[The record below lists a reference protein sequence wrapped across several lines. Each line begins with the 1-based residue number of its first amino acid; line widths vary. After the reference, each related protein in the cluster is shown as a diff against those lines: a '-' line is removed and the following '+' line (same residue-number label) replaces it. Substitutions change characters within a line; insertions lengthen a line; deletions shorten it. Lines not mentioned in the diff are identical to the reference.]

1 MKLTFSQ
8 EQLNRFFPYHL
19 IMDKN
24 LVVLSCSNDILN
36 LIDTVEGKSFLDI
49 FNIRNIGYTQE
60 SFTPDTLHNF
70 INRPLKIQLK
80 SNQQLIIGGKFEDLA
95 DNGRFL
101 FYGDLCPA
109 TNEDIINDDSASD
122 NVLPELAFH
131 QHIINEIPSDIAVFN
146 IDRTYLF
153 VNASVERDPQIRKWM
168 IDKKDEDHC
177 VLKNIPMSIAL
188 NRKRLFEKVLNSKKI
203 KSWEEK
209 IVEDGEANYY
219 LRSFYPVL
227 DDNGDVKQVI
237 RYGVNI
243 TDRKLIEEQ
252 LVINEK
258 RYRDLYAYSPALIY
272 THNLDGKLLSCNPAI
287 LNILGY
293 SEEDIVNTDIQNLL
307 PAYDR
312 KNIRRDYFD
321 KIIKEGNS
329 KGIFRVIP
337 KQGNKVLY
345 LYYQNYLVDES
356 DSSSYVIGFSQDITD
371 RINTEKKL
379 RMAKLATEN
388 IAKQKQIFL
397 ANMSHEIRT
406 PINGILGLNKLL
418 LKTKLDAQQENYVK
432 LSSESINNL
441 LIIINDILDIEKIG
455 FGKIEFENHPFNIS
469 DKVLRTIQLFQY
481 KAKEKELELLF
492 DNNVST
498 EFVVNGDQYRF
509 SQIISNLLSN
519 AIKFTQAGSVTV
531 SMNVVNEMQGKAMLE
546 FSVRDTGIGINEEDI
561 LKIFKPFE
569 QASLSITRKYGG
581 TGLGLSIC
589 KKLIELLDGSINVY
603 SQVGKGSEFI
613 FTIPFERNFEYKEEK
628 NQSSVINYSKLRD
641 KKILIG
647 EDVELNQFLIKN
659 LLESWGCAVDVVDN
673 GIRIIEM
680 LTLSDYDIILMDIQ
694 MPVMDGLTAAKHIR
708 GMDDQVKAN
717 IPILAFTASVMQEDI
732 NKYRNVKM
740 NDFILKPY
748 SDELLHE
755 KLISV
760 LNIND
765 PGEVLV
771 NVESDETEVEPVSV
785 SKLYDL
791 SEIRSLSRND
801 EKIFNKI
808 INMLISTLSVEGE
821 NIKSSA
827 MDNDWETVS
836 GIVHKIK
843 TSLIHIRVD
852 SLKDIIIKLE
862 KNYSDYDLESLNS
875 FVDELCNTLTEIVG
889 CLKNDIDTLIE
900 G

>member
-8 EQLNRFFPYHL
+8 EQLNRIFPYHL
-19 IMDKN
+19 IMDKD
-24 LVVLSCSNDILN
+24 LSVLSCSNNILN
-36 LIDTVEGKSFLDI
+36 FVDAVNNKSFLDV
-49 FNIRNIGYTQE
+49 FNIKNIDHPKD
-60 SFTPDTLHNF
+60 SFTPDTLPNF

-80 SNQQLIIGGKFEDLA
+80 SKPQLIIDGRFEELS
-95 DNGRFL
+95 DNGQFL
-101 FYGDLCPA
+101 FYGDLCPV
-109 TNEDIINDDSASD
+109 TNDDGVLFED
-122 NVLPELAFH
+122 KLPELEFY
-131 QHIINEIPSDIAVFN
+131 QYIINEIPSDIAVFN

-153 VNASVERDPQIRKWM
+153 VNSSVEHDPEIRKWM
-168 IDKKDEDHC
+168 VNKKDEDYC
-177 VLKNIPMSIAL
+177 ILKNIPMSIAL
-188 NRKRLFEKVLNSKKI
+188 NRKRLFENVLNTKKI

-209 IVEDGEANYY
+209 IPNEGEANYY

-227 DDNGDVKQVI
+227 DSNGDVKQII

-293 SEEDIVNTDIQNLL
+293 REEDIVDTDIQNLL
-307 PAYDR
+307 PVYDR

-321 KIIKEGNS
+321 KIIKEGKS

-388 IAKQKQIFL
+388 VAKQKQIFL

-418 LKTKLDAQQENYVK
+418 LKTKLDIQQENYVK

-455 FGKIEFENHPFNIS
+455 FGKIEFENNPFNIS

-481 KAKEKELELLF
+481 KAKEKDLELVF
-492 DNNVST
+492 DNNIAAD
-498 EFVVNGDQYRF
+498 FIVNGDQYRF
-509 SQIISNLLSN
+509 AQIISNLLSN
-519 AIKFTQAGSVTV
+519 AIKFTQTGSITV
-531 SMNVVNEMQGKAMLE
+531 SMNVVNEMQNKVMLE
-546 FSVRDTGIGINEEDI
+546 FSVRDTGIGINEEDV

-569 QASLSITRKYGG
+569 QASQSITRKYGG

-613 FTIPFERNFEYKEEK
+613 FTIPFERNYVYKEEK

-659 LLESWGCAVDVVDN
+659 LLESWGCTVDVVDN

-708 GMDDQVKAN
+708 GMDDPTKAN

-760 LNIND
+760 LNVND
-765 PGEVLV
+765 PANVLT
-771 NVESDETEVEPVSV
+771 NVENEEVSNEPVVSA

-791 SEIRSLSRND
+791 TEIRSLSRND

-808 INMLISTLSVEGE
+808 INMLISTLSVEAE

-852 SLKDIIIKLE
+852 SLKDIILNLE
-862 KNYSDYDLESLNS
+862 KNYSNYDLESLNS
-875 FVDELCNTLTEIVG
+875 FVDELCNTLAEVVG